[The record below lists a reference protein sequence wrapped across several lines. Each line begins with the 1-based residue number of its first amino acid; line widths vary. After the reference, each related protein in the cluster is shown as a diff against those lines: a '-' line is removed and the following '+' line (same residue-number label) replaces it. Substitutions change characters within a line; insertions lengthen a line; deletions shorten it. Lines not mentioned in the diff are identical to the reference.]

1 MITRHLEIIAS
12 HPEACLTAERGGATR
27 LELCSALQVG
37 GVTPSLSLAE
47 FAVERT
53 KCEVA
58 VLIRNR
64 EGNFV
69 YNSEDI
75 KLMAND
81 IRRFADKGVNAV
93 VVGALTPEG
102 DIDVEALRMFKK
114 AALRGKVDLAFHRA
128 FDVCRKPLEAL
139 SILEQEGVCRLLTS
153 GQQATCIEG
162 KENLI
167 QYAKHVSDLRIM
179 PGSGLRS
186 SNIYELDRMLFHDF
200 HASASVVRNANSSAI
215 IHEGFIDVNEDE
227 VKAMAHAVFNS

>member
-64 EGNFV
+64 EGGFV
-69 YNSEDI
+69 YNAEDI

-93 VVGALTPEG
+93 VVGALTPDG
-102 DIDVEALRMFKK
+102 DIDVEALRLFKK
-114 AALRGKVDLAFHRA
+114 AALRGKVELAFHRA
-128 FDVCRKPLEAL
+128 FDVCRNPLEAL
-139 SILEQEGVCRLLTS
+139 SILEQEGVSRLLTS
-153 GQQATCIEG
+153 GQHATCVEG
-162 KENLI
+162 IENLV
-167 QYAKHVSDLRIM
+167 QYAKQVTELRIM
-179 PGSGLRS
+179 PGSGLRA
-186 SNIYELDRMLFHDF
+186 SNIHHFDKKHFQDF
-200 HASASVVRNANSSAI
+200 HASASVIRNAHSSAV
-215 IHEGFIDVNEDE
+215 IHEGFVDVNEDE
-227 VKAMAHAVFNS
+227 VKALAHAVFSV

>member
-1 MITRHLEIIAS
+1 VFFFESYFKNTEMITRHLEIIAS

-75 KLMAND
+75 KLMVND

-93 VVGALTPEG
+93 VVGALTAEG
-102 DIDVEALRMFKK
+102 DIDVEALRLFK
-114 AALRGKVDLAFHRA
+114 RR
-128 FDVCRKPLEAL
+128 L
-139 SILEQEGVCRLLTS
+139 SEEKLIWLFTVLLMYVES
-153 GQQATCIEG
+153 
-162 KENLI
+162 
-167 QYAKHVSDLRIM
+167 R
-179 PGSGLRS
+179 
-186 SNIYELDRMLFHDF
+186 
-200 HASASVVRNANSSAI
+200 
-215 IHEGFIDVNEDE
+215 
-227 VKAMAHAVFNS
+227 